1 MGKTRSKK
9 MVAKGDGWSRMKKYV
24 EFYDKKNGYISAVD
38 ELNNF
43 ISENKHLKVSVIGYQ
58 VVRYEQANTERTYI
72 LAEVEEI
79 ND

>member
-1 MGKTRSKK
+1 MKRYIEFF
-9 MVAKGDGWSRMKKYV
+9 DGCTMREDRLY
-24 EFYDKKNGYISAVD
+24 YGATN

-58 VVRYEQANTERTYI
+58 VVRYERANTERTYI